1 MVQKIKQY
9 LLLYVLLIIF
19 SLQGVCSKMA
29 GMAKLFSPKFLF
41 WYGLLFLILAIYAIG
56 QQQVIKKMPLS
67 TAYAN
72 KAVTIIFG
80 SLQGFLF
87 FKEIISIKQI
97 AGMIVIIIGV
107 ITYAF
112 SE

>member
-1 MVQKIKQY
+1 
-9 LLLYVLLIIF
+9 
-19 SLQGVCSKMA
+19 
-29 GMAKLFSPKFLF
+29 
-41 WYGLLFLILAIYAIG
+41 
-56 QQQVIKKMPLS
+56 MPLS

-80 SLQGFLF
+80 SLYGFLF